1 MGEGKR
7 NRAKRDAAFAR
18 TYRVAI
24 EPSLLEPIQN
34 EAEIYAEI
42 AALPS
47 VVVTR
52 EPAKHLAT
60 FGFVAHA
67 CHDNAAA
74 AAENSS
80 GTLTAVAG
88 WVPSGPYDDFTT
100 HSVVTDGKQ
109 WRCVT
114 PFDNE
119 QTEFEFRPDPLLTI
133 HIGLQTRNGVPIPV
147 AIRAD
152 PERSIAFARAA
163 IARCDVGGTEAQI
176 VADIDALAEHFPPT
190 SQRSQKR

>member
-7 NRAKRDAAFAR
+7 NREKRDAAFAR
-18 TYRVAI
+18 TYRAAI

-34 EAEIYAEI
+34 EAEIYGEI
-42 AALPS
+42 AALPL

-52 EPAKHLAT
+52 EPSRRLAT
-60 FGFVAHA
+60 FGFVSHA

-74 AAENSS
+74 AVENSS

-88 WVPSGPYDDFTT
+88 WVVSGPYDDFAT
-100 HSVVTDGKQ
+100 HSVVTDGQQ

-119 QTEFEFRPDPLLTI
+119 RTDFDFRPDPLLKI
-133 HIGLQTRNGVPIPV
+133 DIGSQTRKGIPV
-147 AIRAD
+147 HVAVRAH
-152 PERSIAFARAA
+152 PERSIAFAKAA
-163 IARCDVGGTEAQI
+163 IARCDLGGTEAQL
-176 VADIDALAEHFPPT
+176 VADIDALADHVPPT
-190 SQRSQKR
+190 SGTAA